1 MASSDEG
8 YGTICKPEV
17 SQACEYYFSPTS
29 VQFPPGQDMD
39 LGLFTD
45 QLLPSDWAPLFEGQ
59 LSELEPMLDPSTGI
73 PGSLPATS
81 VSRGIMTATSGLSLL
96 DSTCSI
102 KLIEETQRLERQQK
116 LQQQKLFE
124 LQQTLLKTE
133 ILKNQ
138 LQIASI
144 SRTQGVNTTT
154 SLFSA
159 LRSSTAEAPLT
170 VMATSRPPPPQ
181 QQQAASTSYELL
193 AEGTSGGL
201 RDLLPHPTIQQ
212 RQNTL
217 RSLPPSPIL
226 APELL
231 QDDDDIPE
239 PDRRKVHNLIEKKY
253 RTSINDRIGTLRE
266 IVARHTRDNKRLQ
279 KSAVLQKT
287 IDYIRYLEK
296 NVKVLHEENQQ
307 LRQALGKAPAGK
319 LSLTLGSAPN
329 TPPSQQI
336 SPRQSESEQ
345 DSGHPSSPEDLF
357 APVCMD
363 MSTQDYKISLLAR
376 LVGST
381 NGRPSAASHGLLC
394 VLMAMLFFVGPLS
407 LTKSHAPQLHAGS
420 RALSGLESGDQTP
433 LDTAIYL
440 IYWGVW
446 LLVAMV
452 CYGLVTLRAL
462 PRASTN
468 ARSVSKFWQH
478 RGQAEKHLQ
487 MGQLLKARDS
497 LEMVLQDIGRPL
509 PNSYLSLCVD
519 MCWSVLQHIL
529 FQAMIGQWAV
539 ALASFFV
546 KKPQQAEV
554 GSKKERFGV
563 TAADISEA
571 YHFLHQVNM
580 ALSGGSG
587 LRGTSFYIGINAINF
602 GKLATP
608 FSLLPPGH
616 LAEMYFT
623 LALQCHFS
631 LPHWS
636 RPLMW
641 YYLHC
646 SRGSGL
652 ATPHKWMATPQGRSY
667 LMGTSWSLE
676 VTGASR
682 LYHGVAALPMCS
694 LARAYSKQLLRDAF
708 SLLLFPESPAHQ
720 GGGYQGEVAL
730 TTLHQ
735 VHHLAEEA
743 RSMLYANM
751 KSLGTVV
758 DTSDSG
764 FDVIEWWASI
774 GLVACYWYMGKDSLA
789 QEHYAS
795 IDGISGDSSPV
806 RTALYQSFM
815 AARLH
820 HPTSKDAHP
829 PVEHL
834 LQLCSLT
841 SDILKTCVRD
851 ILQENSSTAEGGLH
865 QLGLLLACEWLLQL
879 RTAIWE
885 EHGHVETVRRTLG
898 HNFTH
903 DVDTMSHLVKL
914 LPQAMP
920 KLHLYKGFESSIA
933 GANPLHTQLLLSCT
947 GRSSAFLRRRHHQ
960 STEAGSVGVASLPE
974 HAMAK
979 MFAYKHLPRSLEVPG
994 GVAGGDMLMMCCQDT
1009 GQVISETSSSSS
1021 NKGPTQTAV

>member
-1 MASSDEG
+1 ML
-8 YGTICKPEV
+8 PL
-17 SQACEYYFSPTS
+17 SQ
-29 VQFPPGQDMD
+29 GMD
-39 LGLFTD
+39 LGLLTD
-45 QLLPSDWAPLFEGQ
+45 QLLPNDWTPLFEGQ

-73 PGSLPATS
+73 PDSLPATS
-81 VSRGIMTATSGLSLL
+81 VSRGMMTASGLSLL

-144 SRTQGVNTTT
+144 SKSQGVNTTT
-154 SLFSA
+154 SLLSA
-159 LRSSTAEAPLT
+159 LRTAEAPVT
-170 VMATSRPPPPQ
+170 VMATSRPSPQ
-181 QQQAASTSYELL
+181 QQQVASMSYELL

-201 RDLLPHPTIQQ
+201 RDLLPLPTLQQ
-212 RQNTL
+212 QQSL
-217 RSLPPSPIL
+217 RSLSPSPTL

-231 QDDDDIPE
+231 QDDNDDIPE

-307 LRQALGKAPAGK
+307 LRQTLGKAPAGK
-319 LSLTLGSAPN
+319 LNLTLVSAPN
-329 TPPSQQI
+329 TPPSRQI
-336 SPRQSESEQ
+336 SPHQSESEQ

-357 APVCMD
+357 TD
-363 MSTQDYKISLLAR
+363 MSAQDYKFSLLAR
-376 LVGST
+376 LASST

-407 LTKSHAPQLHAGS
+407 ITKGHAPQLHAGS
-420 RALSGLESGDQTP
+420 RVLSGFESGDQTP
-433 LDTAIYL
+433 LDTAV
-440 IYWGVW
+440 YWTYWAVW

-452 CYGLVTLRAL
+452 CYGLVTMRAL

-478 RGQAEKHLQ
+478 KGQAEKHLQ

-497 LEMVLQDIGRPL
+497 LEMLLQDIGRPL

-554 GSKKERFGV
+554 SSKKERFGV
-563 TAADISEA
+563 TAADIAEA

-580 ALSGGSG
+580 ALSGGRG
-587 LRGTSFYIGINAINF
+587 LRGISFYTGINAINF
-602 GKLATP
+602 AKLDTP
-608 FSLLPPGH
+608 FSLLQPGH

-623 LALQCHFS
+623 LGLQCHFS
-631 LPHWS
+631 IPHWS

-641 YYLHC
+641 YYFHC
-646 SRGSGL
+646 SRASGL

-682 LYHGVAALPMCS
+682 LYHGVATLPMCS
-694 LARAYSKQLLRDAF
+694 IARAYSKQLLHDAF
-708 SLLLFPESPAHQ
+708 SLLLFPESSAHQ
-720 GGGYQGEVAL
+720 GDGYQGEAAL
-730 TTLHQ
+730 TTLRQ

-743 RSMLYANM
+743 RSMLHANM

-820 HPTSKDAHP
+820 HPTTKDVQP

-834 LQLCSLT
+834 LQLCTLT

-851 ILQENSSTAEGGLH
+851 VLQENSNTAEGGLH

-885 EHGHVETVRRTLG
+885 EHCHVESVRRTLV
-898 HNFTH
+898 HSFTQ

-914 LPQAMP
+914 LPQARP

-947 GRSSAFLRRRHHQ
+947 GRSASLRRRHHQ
-960 STEAGSVGVASLPE
+960 SKETGSRSVTSIPE

-979 MFAYKHLPRSLEVPG
+979 VFAYKHLPRSLEVPG
-994 GVAGGDMLMMCCQDT
+994 GVTGGDMLMKCCQDT
-1009 GQVISETSSSSS
+1009 GQVISQT
-1021 NKGPTQTAV
+1021 NKVAGPTTQTAV